1 MEHFFVEIME
11 VAALVIG
18 GIGALVICWGVAVG
32 VLQLIR
38 IELTHLRGGDAER
51 QQGNLR
57 QRLGYYLL
65 LGLEFLLAADIVETI
80 IAPSL
85 EHLGI
90 LAAIVVLRTI
100 ISWSLSWELA
110 RERHE
115 PPDPPP

>member
-1 MEHFFVEIME
+1 LEHLFAATMELS
-11 VAALVIG
+11 ALVIG

-32 VLQLIR
+32 ALQLIAV
-38 IELTHLRGGDAER
+38 ELARLRGEGVVER
-51 QQGNLR
+51 QDALR

-90 LAAIVVLRTI
+90 LAAIVVLRTV
-100 ISWSLSWELA
+100 ISWSLSWELS
-110 RERHE
+110 HNHH
-115 PPDPPP
+115 PPE

>member
-1 MEHFFVEIME
+1 MEHLFSVAME
-11 VAALVIG
+11 TAALAIG

-32 VLQLIR
+32 VLQLVAV
-38 IELTHLRGGDAER
+38 ELARLRGDAVGER
-51 QQGNLR
+51 QDALR

-90 LAAIVVLRTI
+90 LAAIVVLRTV

-110 RERHE
+110 RDH
-115 PPDPPP
+115 PPPE